1 MKWIPHAGPA
11 ILFGIFSA
19 TTHLG
24 AADKINTSYISTS
37 PGSSTVI
44 WIAKD
49 ARIFEKHGLDATVI
63 FISGS
68 VRGIQAILAG
78 EIPVGEGG
86 GPGLASARLAGGDV
100 VAIAGNVNVLP
111 YYLVANPN
119 IKRPEDL
126 RGKIGGTHIAGTT
139 AEFALKVGL
148 KKIGLEPNKDVTLRV
163 IGGSTERMIALQKG
177 IVQFTVVTEAGKAQA
192 EKLGYPMVVD
202 MASLQIPFPQNGVY
216 TSTKL
221 IRENPDLVRRY
232 MRAYVEAIQYY
243 KGHKEETLKIMRKYS
258 RLDDRKVLE
267 EAWDWHVRFIPEAP
281 YAPPEGYQLILQDM
295 ATTNPKAAQ
304 ANVKDYVDSRFVK
317 ELEDSGFIKNLYRK
331 WRSNRSSS
339 SIRSNCKRKSADLND
354 WNVLNGLNGLS
365 RGQSFSL
372 AACKTCRIG
381 STSITSDDSCNF
393 SSRIASGTTAITSSS
408 RTW

>member
-1 MKWIPHAGPA
+1 MSYNRRARIGRLSMLLIVLVAFPHLA
-11 ILFGIFSA
+11 
-19 TTHLG
+19 LG
-24 AADKINTSYISTS
+24 ADKLNTSYISTA

-44 WIAKD
+44 QVAKD
-49 ARIFEKHGLDATVI
+49 VRIFDKYGLDATVI

-78 EIPVGEGG
+78 EIPIGEGG

-111 YYLVANPN
+111 YYLVAQPS

-126 RGKIGGTHIAGTT
+126 RGKIGGNHIAGTT

-148 KKIGLEPNKDVTLRV
+148 KKIGLDPAKDVTLRV

-232 MRAYVEAIQYY
+232 MRAYTEAIHYY
-243 KGHKEETLKIMRKYS
+243 KTHREETQKIMRKYS
-258 RLDDRKVLE
+258 RLDDRKVLD
-267 EAWDWHVRFIPEAP
+267 EAWEWHARFIPEAP
-281 YAPPEGYQLILQDM
+281 YPPPEGYQLVLQDM
-295 ATTNPKAAQ
+295 AATNPKAAQ
-304 ANVKDYVDSRFVK
+304 ANVKDYVDLSFVK

-331 WRSNRSSS
+331 
-339 SIRSNCKRKSADLND
+339 
-354 WNVLNGLNGLS
+354 
-365 RGQSFSL
+365 
-372 AACKTCRIG
+372 
-381 STSITSDDSCNF
+381 
-393 SSRIASGTTAITSSS
+393 
-408 RTW
+408 

>member
-1 MKWIPHAGPA
+1 MMPLYAPLVCLLLSIIAFVPVPRLLW
-11 ILFGIFSA
+11 
-19 TTHLG
+19 
-24 AADKINTSYISTS
+24 AADKLNTSYISTS
-37 PGSSTVI
+37 PGSSTMI

-78 EIPVGEGG
+78 EIPIGEGG

-111 YYLVANPN
+111 YYLVSNPS
-119 IKRPEDL
+119 IKKAEDL

-177 IVQFTVVTEAGKAQA
+177 IVQFTVVTEAGKATA

-202 MASLQIPFPQNGVY
+202 MATLQIPFPQNGVY

-221 IRENPDLVRRY
+221 IRDNPDLVRRY
-232 MRAYVEAIQYY
+232 LRAYIEAIHYF
-243 KGHKEETLKIMRKYS
+243 KTRKEETMKIMRKYS

-267 EAWDWHVRFIPEAP
+267 EAWDWHARFIPDAP
-281 YAPPEGYQLILQDM
+281 YPPAEGYQLILQDM
-295 ATTNPKAAQ
+295 AATNPKAAQ
-304 ANVKDYVDSRFVK
+304 ANVKDYLDSRFVK
-317 ELEDSGFIKNLYRK
+317 ELDDSGFIKGLYK
-331 WRSNRSSS
+331 
-339 SIRSNCKRKSADLND
+339 K
-354 WNVLNGLNGLS
+354 
-365 RGQSFSL
+365 
-372 AACKTCRIG
+372 
-381 STSITSDDSCNF
+381 
-393 SSRIASGTTAITSSS
+393 
-408 RTW
+408 

>member
-1 MKWIPHAGPA
+1 MNYHWRMRRPWWQ
-11 ILFGIFSA
+11 LFLVSFIVLPVLS
-19 TTHLG
+19 H

-44 WIAKD
+44 QVAKD
-49 ARIFEKHGLDATVI
+49 TKIFDKYGLDATVI

-78 EIPVGEGG
+78 EIPIGEGG

-111 YYLVANPN
+111 YYLVAQPN

-126 RGKIGGTHIAGTT
+126 RGKIGGNHIAGTT

-148 KKIGLEPNKDVTLRV
+148 KKIGLDPAKDVNLRV

-192 EKLGYPMVVD
+192 EKLGYPVVVD
-202 MASLQIPFPQNGVY
+202 MAALRIPFPQNGVY

-232 MRAYVEAIQYY
+232 IRAYTEAIHYY
-243 KGHKEETLKIMRKYS
+243 KTHKEETEKIMRKYS
-258 RLDDRKVLE
+258 RLDDRKVLD
-267 EAWDWHVRFIPEAP
+267 EAWEWHARYIPEAP
-281 YAPPEGYQLILQDM
+281 YPPPEGYQLVLEDM
-295 ATTNPKAAQ
+295 AATNPKAAQ
-304 ANVKDYVDSRFVK
+304 ANVKDYVDQRFVK
-317 ELEDSGFIKNLYRK
+317 ELEDSGFIKNLYLK
-331 WRSNRSSS
+331 
-339 SIRSNCKRKSADLND
+339 
-354 WNVLNGLNGLS
+354 
-365 RGQSFSL
+365 
-372 AACKTCRIG
+372 
-381 STSITSDDSCNF
+381 
-393 SSRIASGTTAITSSS
+393 
-408 RTW
+408 